1 MIRLYYW
8 SKGDRQK
15 HNFGD
20 LLSRFVVEKISK
32 RKVRLINPSNRWY
45 RKVFKHYFAIGS
57 ILCRANENSLVW
69 GSGIIKKDENVK
81 KAKFIAVRGPKTR
94 NRLLELG
101 YKVPEVYGDPGLL
114 TNIFYQ
120 PKNIVKRFKVG
131 VIPHYV
137 DYIEIK
143 ENYKNEN
150 DVLVINLMC
159 NSVEEVID
167 KMLSCEKII
176 STSLHGVIVA
186 HSYKIPALWFKYSDK
201 LAGDDVKFYDY
212 YESVGINYPLA
223 KYFHYDS
230 LNCLKELF
238 KSYRTKELPNLTN
251 LQFVQMG
258 LIKSCPFISNKRI
271 NKILLNESWE

>member
-1 MIRLYYW
+1 MIKLYYW
-8 SKGDRQK
+8 SKDDSKK

-45 RKVFKHYFAIGS
+45 SKVFKHYFAIGS
-57 ILCRANENSLVW
+57 ILCRANQNSIVW
-69 GSGIIKKDENVK
+69 GSGIIKVDENVK

-94 NRLLELG
+94 KRLLELG
-101 YKVPEVYGDPGLL
+101 YKVPKVYGDPGLL
-114 TNIFYQ
+114 TNLFYQ
-120 PKNIVKRFKVG
+120 PKNIVKKFKVG

-137 DYIEIK
+137 DYNEIK

-150 DVLVINLMC
+150 EVLVINLMC

-186 HSYKIPALWFKYSDK
+186 HSYKIPALWLKYSDK

-212 YESVGINYPLA
+212 YESVEINYPLA
-223 KYFHYDS
+223 KYFQYDS
-230 LNCLKELF
+230 LDTLKEVF
-238 KSYRTKELPNLTN
+238 ENYRTKELPSITN
-251 LQFVQMG
+251 LHFVQKG
-258 LIKSCPFISNKRI
+258 LIKSCPFISIKAI